1 MLTLRGPPALLEV
14 ERETLHR
21 ALPPSSGPVRRQ
33 RRKRPVGPA
42 GVAIAKGV
50 LELQPCQGEVNRNA
64 LVELA
69 FRASL
74 GRAGE
79 RVVQRWNA

>member
-1 MLTLRGPPALLEV
+1 MV
-14 ERETLHR
+14 
-21 ALPPSSGPVRRQ
+21 
-33 RRKRPVGPA
+33 
-42 GVAIAKGV
+42 IAKGV

-79 RVVQRWNA
+79 RVVQRRNA